1 MEDNNKCNM
10 KSIIESYENSK
21 KFLMKL
27 YSECE
32 EEISTIK
39 SNQKNNAVLLQE
51 KHNVLS
57 EREKDTVRNLDLF
70 SPIYQNTYNTKE
82 NINMEINLIKEN
94 IEKSD
99 IDQLELLQRKRGL
112 EKTTDCI
119 NFLMEELIDK
129 SNKDLGLNILEAQ
142 EKERQRIAGDL
153 HDSTVQNLTSL
164 VHKTELCIKLI
175 DIDLVRAKLELSTMS
190 NTIKSIINDM
200 RNIIFNLKPMT
211 LCDLGLV
218 LTVNQFTKKLASEN
232 DIDIQFSHNEEVKN
246 VIPIINTT
254 IFRII
259 KEACYNVIKHANA
272 TLIEIN
278 ICYSENDIEVS
289 IKDNGIGFDQN
300 ILNDENH
307 QSNFGLPIMKER
319 IALLSGILQLQ
330 TDKGKG
336 TLINVSVPISIC
348 KGDKHEQTN

>member
-1 MEDNNKCNM
+1 MQDNNMCNIKNIM
-10 KSIIESYENSK
+10 ESYKNSK
-21 KFLMKL
+21 RFLLKL
-27 YSECE
+27 ISECE
-32 EEISTIK
+32 DEINAIK
-39 SNQKNNAVLLQE
+39 SIQKNNTILLQE
-51 KHNVLS
+51 KQNVLS
-57 EREKDTVRNLDLF
+57 EKEKNAVPNLDLF
-70 SPIYQNTYNTKE
+70 SPVYNKSYDEEESINT
-82 NINMEINLIKEN
+82 EINLIKEN

-99 IDQLELLQRKRGL
+99 IDQLNLLQKKRDL
-112 EKTTDCI
+112 EETSNCI
-119 NFLMEELIDK
+119 SFLMEKLIDK
-129 SNKDLGLNILEAQ
+129 TNRDMGLNILEAQ
-142 EKERQRIAGDL
+142 EKERQRIAEDL

-175 DIDLVRAKLELSTMS
+175 DMDKVRAKLELSTMS

-211 LCDLGLV
+211 LCDLGLI
-218 LTVNQFTKKLASEN
+218 LTVEQFTKKLANEN
-232 DIDIQFSHNEEVKN
+232 AIDIKFYHNEEVKN

-272 TLIEIN
+272 TLIEIK
-278 ICYSENDIEVS
+278 ICYNENNIEVS
-289 IKDNGIGFDQN
+289 IKDNGIGFDKN

-330 TDKGKG
+330 SEKGKG
-336 TLINVSVPISIC
+336 TLINVSVPISIY
-348 KGDKHEQTN
+348 KGDKHE